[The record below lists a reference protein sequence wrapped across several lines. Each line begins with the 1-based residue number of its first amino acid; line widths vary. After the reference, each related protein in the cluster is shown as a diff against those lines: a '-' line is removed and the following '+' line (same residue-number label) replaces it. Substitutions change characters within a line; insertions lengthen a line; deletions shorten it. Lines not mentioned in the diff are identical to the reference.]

1 MVGDG
6 AAQPGT
12 GGEQGAD
19 GTDSYF
25 GVAAPSTR
33 LTAKGGGGVTVTN
46 GANSAGQV
54 QILVDLVV
62 EQTMLAIQ
70 DLQVKDPRTHHI
82 VEQLD
87 LISMEMLVVMD
98 LVVQSIIMVVA
109 VLVLL
114 AEMVRQV
121 VINQCSR

>member
-1 MVGDG
+1 M
-6 AAQPGT
+6 
-12 GGEQGAD
+12 EQIVILVLLG
-19 GTDSYF
+19 
-25 GVAAPSTR
+25 STR
-33 LTAKGGGGVTVTN
+33 LTAKGGGGGGDN
-46 GANSAGQV
+46 LANHST

-82 VEQLD
+82 VGQLD

-109 VLVLL
+109 AVLVLL

-121 VINQCSR
+121 VTHTMQQVMERWATIL